1 MSVFI
6 RLKSYFHS
14 FIPSSRSE
22 LTTSSYST
30 CYSLSIP
37 SLSWTFVIRGAFII
51 NQTDFV
57 LSLRIDY
64 CPCGI
69 LPGVVILG
77 PRVVSIYIG
86 HENRML
92 IKPRHQHINRDCGF
106 LVLIKLNNNILGL
119 HRCWWRMLETKCVN
133 DNYKMLVT
141 VLAIQ
146 EMLPSSKFTTCPQ
159 HQHRN
164 SHLSPT
170 PL

>member
-69 LPGVVILG
+69 LPGVVPLG
-77 PRVVSIYIG
+77 LQGP
-86 HENRML
+86 
-92 IKPRHQHINRDCGF
+92 HQHINRDCGF

-119 HRCWWRMLETKCVN
+119 HRCWWRMLKTKCVN